1 MVSHINWD
9 MNQEAAVSRYIMAP
23 KETILSKACRRKGR
37 PCQIPND
44 PDSTDF
50 SLTLSRSI
58 KATHFNLDGALT
70 ECKC

>member
-50 SLTLSRSI
+50 SLTLNILR
-58 KATHFNLDGALT
+58 APEGPG
-70 ECKC
+70 